1 MAVSEYHLDTRI
13 RRRHIPL
20 VTQQRRLRHLRSIS
34 ARNITAHNKETSKEL
49 NVTFTLHT
57 KLDSPAFYTS
67 EVISDALNPSWKDF
81 ESSNFPEYV
90 DTASPY
96 VIVRV
101 WDFKEENQLLLEWV
115 VFFAGLV
122 YVGEQIP
129 KEGKNFKP
137 NTLIFGMSE
146 GYYGCNDS
154 YQYTTGNAND
164 TSVKKTLDADASGLR
179 TSYTL
184 NTLSRIKTVDRAI
197 KQTEASVQRLKNS
210 ISDKLQSSQEL
221 HATQAELELL
231 RIKISVLKTELQFQ
245 HKNSSSLEAELE
257 EYKDELTRKRTE
269 INRKIAEQKKL
280 VEMCCEM
287 SKLHNEYREAL
298 LKMEAQ
304 LNYRRKELITEL
316 CSIYPIIELPDGKGF
331 SIHNA
336 HLPNSENL
344 LEKGDQ
350 MSAVALGYVCHIV
363 LMLSQFLNVPLRY
376 PIHYFGSNS
385 TIIDHISS
393 SLPDKTREFQ
403 LFVKNKERRC
413 FEYGVFL
420 LNKNIAQLRIHCRL
434 STRDL
439 SATLPNLHSL
449 IEQKFITVKDLH
461 VGVLHKDLKP
471 SLQMVQNGVSDHLQ
485 PPIHFFKTS
494 SSQLDILRKE
504 LEAMMPSSGGTSDNL
519 EVPVE
524 NKDGSSTARC
534 DSLDRGLDRK
544 TLEEVD
550 GSVSTNNSIQVNL
563 LKQTSHHSSS
573 PNLITSLPMH
583 DQLTMVQ
590 KDSKDGNQ
598 TKEKKSKKRPVV
610 LNDSIFYIP
619 AMQQENGLKENDTRP
634 EEKQEGIDREV
645 VNDDFSADLSLRTEQ
660 LASRKSSFQMQ
671 KLRSSSTEEEQTPPV

>member
-34 ARNITAHNKETSKEL
+34 ARNITAHNKETCKEL

-57 KLDSPAFYTS
+57 KLNSPAFYTS

-81 ESSNFPEYV
+81 ESSNFPENV
-90 DTASPY
+90 DTALPY

-101 WDFKEENQLLLEWV
+101 WDMKNEKQLLMEWV

-154 YQYTTGNAND
+154 YQYTTGTAND
-164 TSVKKTLDADASGLR
+164 TTVKETLDADASGLR

-184 NTLSRIKTVDRAI
+184 NTLCRIKTVDRAI
-197 KQTEASVQRLKNS
+197 KQTEASVQRLKKS

-280 VEMCCEM
+280 VEMCFEM

-316 CSIYPIIELPDGKGF
+316 TSIYPIVELPDGKGF

-344 LEKGDQ
+344 LERGDQ

-363 LMLSQFLNVPLRY
+363 LMLSQFLNIPLRY
-376 PIHYFGSNS
+376 PIHYCGSNS

-420 LNKNIAQLRIHCRL
+420 LNKNIAQLRIHFRI

-439 SATLPNLHSL
+439 SATLPNLYSL
-449 IEQKFITVKDLH
+449 IEQKFITIKDSH

-471 SLQMVQNGVSDHLQ
+471 SLQMAQNGISDHSQ
-485 PPIHFFKTS
+485 PPFHFFKTS
-494 SSQLDILRKE
+494 SSQLEILRKE
-504 LEAMMPSSGGTSDNL
+504 LEAMMPSSSGTSDSL

-524 NKDGSSTARC
+524 NKDGSSTTRC

-550 GSVSTNNSIQVNL
+550 GNVSTNNSIQVNL

-573 PNLITSLPMH
+573 PNLISSLPMH
-583 DQLTMVQ
+583 DQLTMAQ
-590 KDSKDGNQ
+590 KDFKEANQ

-619 AMQQENGLKENDTRP
+619 SMQQENGLKENDLQS

-671 KLRSSSTEEEQTPPV
+671 KLRSSSAEQAPHV